1 MTFIRKERGR
11 VGWDYRNR
19 VFSKSKSKSNMAG

>member
-11 VGWDYRNR
+11 VGWDKRNR
-19 VFSKSKSKSNMAG
+19 VFSKSKSNMAG